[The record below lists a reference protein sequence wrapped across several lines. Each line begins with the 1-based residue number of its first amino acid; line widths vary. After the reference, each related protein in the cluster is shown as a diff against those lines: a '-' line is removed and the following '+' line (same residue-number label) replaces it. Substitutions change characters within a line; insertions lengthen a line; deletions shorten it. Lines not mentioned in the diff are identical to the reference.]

1 MVEHS
6 PLILTDHPECRAG
19 VSELIDLAERNPHGQ
34 RQLDPCLQA
43 FFRPLLNDLL
53 SKCST
58 RPRLSLTF
66 RSRTPTMNMNPQ
78 IPEFAKLLAA
88 RDFAGIKVALGNL
101 LPADAVEV
109 MEPLSAAEQAVLFR
123 LLPTEQA
130 ADQFEYLPVESQ
142 EKLLHAMG
150 NEEAVKILEAMA
162 PDDRTALLE
171 ELPTQVCARLVESLS
186 PGERQVALK
195 LLDYPEDSIG
205 RLMTSEYLAIRDEW
219 TAGEVLD
226 HIRRYGSDRETLNVL
241 YVVGR
246 DGKLLDDVRIREFL
260 LCPLEKKVSELRDR
274 VLISLRA
281 TDHQETAVALFR
293 KYDRTV
299 LPVVDWNGGLI
310 GIVTV
315 DDILDVAEEEATE
328 DIQKIGGM
336 EQLDE
341 PYMDISLGR
350 LIRKRATWLI
360 VLFLGEMLTATAM
373 GHFEA
378 EISKA
383 VVLAMFV
390 PLIISSGGNSGSQAA
405 TLIIRAMAIGEVRLG
420 DWWRVMRREVLS
432 GVVLG
437 AILAG
442 IGVLRIAVWSL
453 FFNTYGEHWPLVA
466 ITVGVSLIGVVLWGT
481 LSGSML
487 PFLLKRLGL
496 DPATSSAPFVATL
509 VDVTGLVIYFAVAG
523 VILQGSL
530 L

>member
-1 MVEHS
+1 MN
-6 PLILTDHPECRAG
+6 T
-19 VSELIDLAERNPHGQ
+19 Q
-34 RQLDPCLQA
+34 RDDP
-43 FFRPLLNDLL
+43 D
-53 SKCST
+53 
-58 RPRLSLTF
+58 
-66 RSRTPTMNMNPQ
+66 
-78 IPEFAKLLAA
+78 FATLLAA
-88 RDFAGIKVALGNL
+88 GDFAGVKAALANL
-101 LPADAVEV
+101 PPADAVEV
-109 MEPLSAAEQAVLFR
+109 METLTSVEQAVLFR
-123 LLPTEQA
+123 LLPTDQA
-130 ADQFEYLPVESQ
+130 AEIFEYLPMDAQ

-150 NEEAVKILEAMA
+150 NEAAAKILEAMS

-171 ELPTQVCARLVESLS
+171 ELPTQVCALLVERLS
-186 PGERQVALK
+186 PGERQLALK

-205 RLMTSEYLAIRDEW
+205 RLMTSEYLTIRDEW
-219 TAGEVLD
+219 TASQVLD
-226 HIRRYGSDRETLNVL
+226 HIRQHGSDRETLNVL
-241 YVVGR
+241 YVVNR
-246 DGKLLDDVRIREFL
+246 EGKLLDDVRIREFL
-260 LCPLEKKVSELRDR
+260 LCPLDRKVSELRDG
-274 VLISLRA
+274 VLTALHA
-281 TDHQETAVALFR
+281 TDDQETAVAMFR

-299 LPVVDWNGGLI
+299 LPVVDKQGGLV

-405 TLIIRAMAIGEVRLG
+405 TLIIRAMAIGEVSLG
-420 DWWRVMRREVLS
+420 DWWRVMRREILS

-437 AILAG
+437 LILAC
-442 IGVLRIAVWSL
+442 IGVLRIATWS
-453 FFNTYGEHWPLVA
+453 FFFKTYGEHWPLVA
-466 ITVGVSLIGVVLWGT
+466 VTVGISLVGVVLWGT

-523 VILQGSL
+523 VVLNGSL

>member
-1 MVEHS
+1 MSTNSTS
-6 PLILTDHPECRAG
+6 PNLATLLQDRNFALIKA
-19 VSELIDLAERNPHGQ
+19 EL
-34 RQLDPCLQA
+34 
-43 FFRPLLNDLL
+43 
-53 SKCST
+53 S
-58 RPRLSLTF
+58 
-66 RSRTPTMNMNPQ
+66 
-78 IPEFAKLLAA
+78 
-88 RDFAGIKVALGNL
+88 NL
-101 LPADAVEV
+101 PPADAVEA
-109 MEPLSAAEQAVLFR
+109 MEDLEAVEQAVLFR
-123 LLPTEQA
+123 LLPTDKA
-130 ADQFEYLPVESQ
+130 AEMFEYLPVESQ

-150 NEEAVKILEAMA
+150 NEEAAKILNAMA

-171 ELPTQVCARLVESLS
+171 ELPTQVCARLVDSLS
-186 PGERQVALK
+186 PSERAVALK

-205 RLMTSEYLAIRDEW
+205 RLMTSEYLVIRDSW
-219 TAGEVLD
+219 TVSQVLD
-226 HIRRYGSDRETLNVL
+226 HIRRFGRDSETLNVL
-241 YVVGR
+241 YVVDQYGR
-246 DGKLLDDVRIREFL
+246 LLDDVRIREFL
-260 LCPLEKKVSELRDR
+260 LRPLDQKVSELRDD
-274 VLISLRA
+274 VFTALQA
-281 TDHQETAVALFR
+281 TDDQETAVTAFR

-299 LPVVDWNGGLI
+299 LPVIDSRGGLV

-328 DIQKIGGM
+328 DIHKIGGM

-383 VVLAMFV
+383 VILALFV

-405 TLIIRAMAIGEVRLG
+405 TLIIRAMAISEVGLA
-420 DWWRVMRREVLS
+420 DWWRVMRREIFS
-432 GVVLG
+432 GLALG
-437 AILAG
+437 TILAV
-442 IGVLRIAVWSL
+442 IGMLRIAVWSC
-453 FFNTYGEHWPLVA
+453 FSSAYGEHWPLIA
-466 ITVGVSLIGVVLWGT
+466 LTVGVSLIGVVLWGT

-523 VILQGSL
+523 VILHGTL